1 MNRYLLHRDY
11 GVALEE
17 PLAAEDVI
25 SYLAAL
31 YLVAREGGA
40 SIEEELFVEA
50 WADYLEIEKTWTLEA
65 FEVSLRQDLPALEHL
80 QRIRLSPLR
89 HALVRDAFRIIRLD
103 GRIDP
108 PETRIVVLFCERL
121 GIAAEMVTMLAAAVE
136 KEAHLL
142 GLFHE
147 LVAQTQ
153 PAVSHERL
161 LHCAIDRL
169 RSERTVLLPS
179 LEGIASEVIAS
190 SLAFIQRLGGLT
202 HSTREESAFL
212 AAVSEEFGQSHAV
225 LERAEALAW
234 NISIP
239 SSALLEK
246 IDSAALRVMLFRDT
260 HRLLSLDGRIDPRE
274 DRMLRQMAGAFGY
287 DSAFQAN
294 LRHLLLE
301 EADVRA
307 ILSIPQTGR
316 SCQS

>member
-1 MNRYLLHRDY
+1 MNRHLLHRDY
-11 GVALEE
+11 GVGPEE
-17 PLAAEDVI
+17 PLSAEDVI

-50 WADYLEIEKTWTLEA
+50 WADYLEIERGWTLQA
-65 FEVSLRQDLPALEHL
+65 FEASLRQDLTALEHL
-80 QRIRLSPLR
+80 ERLKFSPLR

-108 PETRIVVLFCERL
+108 PEAKIVILFCERL
-121 GIAAEMVTMLAAAVE
+121 GLAADMVTMLAATVE

-161 LHCAIDRL
+161 LRCAIDRL
-169 RSERTVLLPS
+169 RSERMMLLPS
-179 LEGIASEVIAS
+179 LDGISAEVIAS

-212 AAVSEEFGQSHAV
+212 AAVSEEFGRKHAV
-225 LERAEALAW
+225 MDRAELLAW
-234 NISIP
+234 DISIP
-239 SSALLEK
+239 SSELLER
-246 IDSAALRVMLFRDT
+246 IDSPALRVMLFRDT
-260 HRLLSLDGRIDPRE
+260 HRLLSLDGRIDARE
-274 DRMLRQMAGAFGY
+274 NRMLRQMADAFAY
-287 DSAFQAN
+287 DDAFQSKVW
-294 LRHLLLE
+294 HLLLE

-307 ILSIPQTGR
+307 ILSIPQEARPHR
-316 SCQS
+316 S

>member
-1 MNRYLLHRDY
+1 MNRSLLLRDY
-11 GVALEE
+11 GVALEV
-17 PLAAEDVI
+17 PLSADEVV
-25 SYLAAL
+25 SYLSAL

-50 WADYLEIEKTWTLEA
+50 WADYLGIEKSWTLRA
-65 FEVSLRQDLPALEHL
+65 FESSLRQDLTPLEHL
-80 QRIRLSPLR
+80 QRLQVSPLR

-108 PETRIVVLFCERL
+108 PETKIVVLFCEKL
-121 GIAAEMVTMLAAAVE
+121 GLTADMVALLAATVE

-161 LHCAIDRL
+161 LRCAIDRL

-179 LEGIASEVIAS
+179 LDGIAAEAIAS

-202 HSTREESAFL
+202 HATREESAFL
-212 AAVSEEFGQSHAV
+212 AAVSEEFGRSHAV

-234 NISIP
+234 DVSIP
-239 SSALLEK
+239 SSELLER
-246 IDSAALRVMLFRDT
+246 IDSPALRVLLFRDT
-260 HRLLSLDGRIDPRE
+260 HRLLSLDGKIDARE
-274 DRMLRQMAGAFGY
+274 DRMLRQMAGGFAY
-287 DSAFQAN
+287 DEAFQAK

-301 EADVRA
+301 EADVRS
-307 ILSIPQTGR
+307 ILSIPR
-316 SCQS
+316 SPYLS